1 MKKLPF
7 FDHYYW
13 VIFITLL
20 FIIINSIL
28 CSNGWYYL
36 SLLPALLF
44 IIFLAVISLDKLL
57 YLTVLLVPISLP
69 LENYA
74 PQLGF
79 NVQLPTD
86 PIIVIIFLLFFFRII
101 YERSFDRAILL
112 HPVSLA
118 IYANLLWIF
127 ITTLTSSI
135 PLVSFK
141 FLISRMWFLVAFYF
155 LSTQLFKN
163 KSGIQQYFWAYIPM
177 MTVVI
182 CIAMV
187 HLSKFGLFNQ
197 QVAHL
202 AASPFFN
209 DHTSYGAV
217 LAMLLPFAVAL
228 AINRK
233 YSTSFRFGSWIL
245 VAFLSFALMLSY
257 SRAAWVSVLV
267 ASSVFLVMIL
277 KIKFRTILIIVA
289 IGGSLFYVYRTDIY
303 LKLEQNRQDSSKD
316 LAKHI
321 QSISNIRTDVSN
333 VERLNRWKSAF
344 RMFKEHPVLGWGP
357 GTYMFN
363 YAPFQLFRDK
373 TSISTNRGNMGNAH
387 SEYIGPLAES
397 GILGSLTFILILITT
412 LYTAI
417 KIYSKAQA
425 NFHVRLLIM
434 GATLGLVTYYT
445 HATLNNFLD
454 TDKASALFWGYTA
467 MIVSLDVYHVRKLK
481 INKSEVQV
489 L

>member
-1 MKKLPF
+1 
-7 FDHYYW
+7 
-13 VIFITLL
+13 
-20 FIIINSIL
+20 
-28 CSNGWYYL
+28 
-36 SLLPALLF
+36 
-44 IIFLAVISLDKLL
+44 
-57 YLTVLLVPISLP
+57 
-69 LENYA
+69 
-74 PQLGF
+74 
-79 NVQLPTD
+79 
-86 PIIVIIFLLFFFRII
+86 
-101 YERSFDRAILL
+101 
-112 HPVSLA
+112 
-118 IYANLLWIF
+118 
-127 ITTLTSSI
+127 
-135 PLVSFK
+135 
-141 FLISRMWFLVAFYF
+141 MWFLVAFYF

-182 CIAMV
+182 CIAMA

-197 QVAHL
+197 QAAHL

-233 YSTSFRFGSWIL
+233 YSTSFRFGSWIM